1 MVELIRMVSIIT
13 TFQLL
18 LFAGFVL
25 LLRKKGD
32 RSHLLLF
39 FFLVANAMF
48 IAGFLLRLY
57 LSANT
62 SVLLNF
68 LFWGT
73 SFGYLFGPLLYF
85 YTKSVTQA
93 GYKISNIFYIHLIP
107 AVIYLLIIIFLFHIK
122 SIDEKLGLINSGQVF
137 PGEMS
142 FWLNQIMNVQIL
154 FYMAASIFIL
164 KKYKHSLK
172 NSFSE
177 IEKIKLSWL
186 NLVIWAFLF
195 MWLLDL
201 VHLFLIKAVFISQTV
216 SDWLSLISL
225 LINFI
230 FAILIMYR
238 GLKQPQYFD
247 VLFSAKEKVK
257 YESSGL
263 SKEKN
268 EDYLSQLLAYMQNE
282 KPYLMP
288 TLTLTNLASC
298 LKIQPKLL
306 SQIINQ
312 NLNKNFYDFINDY
325 RITEAKTILSDS
337 SKTEMTVLEILYECG
352 FNSKSVFNT
361 AFKRYTGLTPSEFRL
376 KNLTVQVQ

>member
-1 MVELIRMVSIIT
+1 MAELIRIVSIVT
-13 TFQLL
+13 TIQLL
-18 LFAGFVL
+18 LFGGFVL
-25 LLRKKGD
+25 LLRKKEEI
-32 RSHLLLF
+32 SHLFLC
-39 FFLVANAMF
+39 FFLIANAMF
-48 IAGFLLRLY
+48 IAGFLVLLY
-57 LSANT
+57 LSANI

-73 SFGYLFGPLLYF
+73 TFGFLFGPLLYF

-93 GYKISNIFYIHLIP
+93 GFKISAKFFIHFIP
-107 AVIYLLIIIFLFHIK
+107 AVIYLMIIIFLFHIK
-122 SIDEKLGLINSGQVF
+122 SIDEKLWLINSGEVF
-137 PGEMS
+137 PGQMR
-142 FWLNQIMNVQIL
+142 FWLNQAMNVQIL

-164 KKYKHSLK
+164 KQYKDSLK

-186 NLVIWAFLF
+186 NLVVWAFIF
-195 MWLLDL
+195 MWFLDL
-201 VHLFLIKAVFISQTV
+201 IHLLLIRLGYISQLV
-216 SDWLSLISL
+216 SNWLSLISL

-238 GLKQPQYFD
+238 GLKQPHYFESS
-247 VLFSAKEKVK
+247 VPAKGKVK
-257 YESSGL
+257 YERSSL
-263 SKEKN
+263 PKEKN
-268 EDYLSQLLAYMQNE
+268 EEYLVQLLSYMQNE
-282 KPYLMP
+282 KPYLIP
-288 TLTLTNLASC
+288 TLTLNNLALG

-312 NLNKNFYDFINDY
+312 NLNKNFYDFTNDY
-325 RITEAKTILSDS
+325 RINEAKVILSDS

-376 KNLTVQVQ
+376 KNFTVQVR